1 MCPKARRPVRKNV
14 PWLPCVYVVGPRWHL
29 WRSHRFSPYALV
41 PVSSPRSLRR
51 PSLFAKLRGA
61 FGLVNPSERR
71 NTRINESDQRCCKA
85 ASVRKRVHK
94 VALASPQV
102 CHTPL
107 PPRIPQ
113 ARSTD
118 PAAPL
123 TPQRLTGTLAAA
135 TPVDKCCLDSNN
147 LVNGIARSLTN
158 EMG

>member
-1 MCPKARRPVRKNV
+1 VSKSPTPSPQERAMATLRVRGGPPLASLAFTTIFSLCFGARFVSEKTSAAIFVRQ
-14 PWLPCVYVVGPRWHL
+14 
-29 WRSHRFSPYALV
+29 
-41 PVSSPRSLRR
+41 
-51 PSLFAKLRGA
+51 LRGA
-61 FGLVNPSERR
+61 FGLVNPSEGR

-85 ASVRKRVHK
+85 ASVRKRIHK

-147 LVNGIARSLTN
+147 LVNGIARNLTN